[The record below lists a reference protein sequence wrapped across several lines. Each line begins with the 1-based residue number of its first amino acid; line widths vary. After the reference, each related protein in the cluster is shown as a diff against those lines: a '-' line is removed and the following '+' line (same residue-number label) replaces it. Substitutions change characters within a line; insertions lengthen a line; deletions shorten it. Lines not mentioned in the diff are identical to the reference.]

1 MELFNI
7 GPLEFILIILFAV
20 VFLGPERMVKGAYSL
35 GRWINKFVR
44 SPMWAEIMSTSRE
57 IRELPTKIVR
67 ESGLEESLAE
77 IKQTSQDLTTELN
90 STLQEANAEVKQ
102 AVEEANAGVRQ
113 ATTELNDAT
122 RQVMSEANQEVGK
135 ISNPAGL
142 LMEPKIVEPPTVDS
156 GETQAV
162 DQAEGQSIETQAPQP
177 AIPVEPQPA
186 ATFEPPPD
194 PVERQTANEDELKP
208 VAVLNHLQVILPE
221 LIPHEPS
228 KLLPAEP
235 AMRQPTANPTEPES
249 AATQVPLEELYEA
262 KLNRV
267 LEQYEKELK
276 KILEQYKADLKRVTP
291 PVEEPSPPVEAT
303 IQDKLEL

>member
-113 ATTELNDAT
+113 ATTELNDTT
-122 RQVMSEANQEVGK
+122 RQAMSEANQEVGK
-135 ISNPAGL
+135 IGNPAGL

-156 GETQAV
+156 GETQTV
-162 DQAEGQSIETQAPQP
+162 GQAEGQSIETQAPRPGIQ
-177 AIPVEPQPA
+177 VEPQPA

-235 AMRQPTANPTEPES
+235 AMLQPTANQTEPES

-267 LEQYEKELK
+267 LEQYEK
-276 KILEQYKADLKRVTP
+276 
-291 PVEEPSPPVEAT
+291 
-303 IQDKLEL
+303 